1 MRRRDVAALSRS
13 GRWRGAF
20 RGLTASAAV
29 LVLCA
34 VPQAEGHA
42 APKPTAKQLRAEL
55 ARLQKRSDSMIAEYY
70 TGRVA
75 LQKAEKAEKAA
86 AGELRGAQEDFDQ
99 AAREVRTLAAQ
110 RYRTGIPGT
119 LPVLMSAS
127 DPADLLNQMALMQQ
141 IMEGRDARLN
151 GFAQVKDTYQRAKA
165 SAEQR
170 AKELRDSLRKLGEQ
184 KKRTLELI
192 DTIKDRIDRLYPT
205 PGTRRADGTWVPQL
219 PSGPDNITPRMRL
232 VRQLVA
238 QRFSPHFGIGC
249 YRVDGGIAGGGEH
262 PLGRACDFM
271 MSSGGSMPS
280 AGNVRLGDE
289 VAAWAIENKDRLGVK
304 YVIWR
309 QRINTGSGW
318 RGMSNRGGVTANH
331 YDHVHISVH

>member
-1 MRRRDVAALSRS
+1 MAALSRS
-13 GRWRGAF
+13 GRWRGAL
-20 RGLTASAAV
+20 RGLTASAV
-29 LVLCA
+29 VVVLCA
-34 VPQAEGHA
+34 VPQAESDA

-55 ARLQKRSDSMIAEYY
+55 ARLQKRSESMIAEYY

-75 LQKAEKAEKAA
+75 LQKAERAEKAA
-86 AGELRGAQEDFDQ
+86 SGELRRAQSDLDR
-99 AAREVRTLAAQ
+99 ASREIRLMAVQ
-110 RYRTGIPGT
+110 RYRTGGSGA
-119 LPVLMSAS
+119 LPVVMGGG
-127 DPADLLNQMALMQQ
+127 DPAALLGNMALMQQ
-141 IMEGRDARLN
+141 IMEDQEARIG
-151 GFAQVKDTYQRAKA
+151 GFAQVRDTYRQAKT
-165 SAEQR
+165 SAAQSAR
-170 AKELRDSLRKLGEQ
+170 ELRDSLRKLDDQ
-184 KKRTLELI
+184 KRRTLELI
-192 DTIKDRIDRLYPT
+192 DKIKDRIDLVYPT
-205 PGTRRADGTWVPQL
+205 PGLRRADGTWVPQL

-271 MSSGGSMPS
+271 MSTGGAMPS

-289 VAAWAIENKDRLGVK
+289 VAAWAIKNKDRLGVK

-331 YDHVHISVH
+331 YDHVHISVN